1 MLEIGN
7 EFSNQ
12 AITSE
17 PEKKKKSET
26 RLITYE
32 AICEILLAKSVE
44 TPLHCGAQNVCQF
57 LRILSSEIL
66 KKTYFAGLFTQAA
79 QSVKRASF

>member
-7 EFSNQ
+7 ELSNQ

-32 AICEILLAKSVE
+32 AICEILAKSVE